1 MGSKGDL
8 LMAFEINKMNKL
20 SDQLEAHAYDWVMT
34 EIESQFDVTD
44 TEDLTDEQ
52 ILEISDYLNSGVHI
66 ESYCEM
72 ILNDIVNNR
81 EIEE

>member
-1 MGSKGDL
+1 MARITQGCFSL
-8 LMAFEINKMNKL
+8 LP
-20 SDQLEAHAYDWVMT
+20 
-34 EIESQFDVTD
+34 
-44 TEDLTDEQ
+44 DLTDEQ